1 MQRCLLRDVIGNLT
15 RVDHHVVGQENE
27 QLHRWIV
34 VHEADDILGDHL
46 FRGEVRAV
54 KVVHVVAAETCG
66 GRDTIGKI
74 IEGIWARSVI
84 LGKERAFFFRE
95 GNACADLAQEFPRRT
110 ERDLHQIGTQRVA

>member
-46 FRGEVRAV
+46 FRDEVRAV
-54 KVVHVVAAETCG
+54 KMVHVVAAERCG
-66 GRDTIGKI
+66 GRNTIGKI
-74 IEGIWARSVI
+74 IEGIWARSI
-84 LGKERAFFFRE
+84 KLGQGREFLFRE
-95 GNACADLAQEFPRRT
+95 GNACADLAHEFPRRT
-110 ERDLHQIGTQRVA
+110 ERDLDEIGTQRVA